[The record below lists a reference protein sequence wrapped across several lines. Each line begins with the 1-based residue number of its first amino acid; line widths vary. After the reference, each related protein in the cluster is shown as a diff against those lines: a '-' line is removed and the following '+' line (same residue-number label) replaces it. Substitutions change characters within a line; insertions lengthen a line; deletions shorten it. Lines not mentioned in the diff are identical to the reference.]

1 MATRMDARKCTY
13 CGAEAMT
20 EPMDVEE
27 VIRQMGQID
36 RIGIEPGFK
45 DSPLG
50 IKVSAWLPILKAH
63 VARLARDREVVRK
76 VREEMGGWRTESAP
90 ENPFTS
96 MGNIYYSRVDGWLAL
111 LDSIL
116 EPERAKETT

>member
-1 MATRMDARKCTY
+1 
-13 CGAEAMT
+13 MT

-27 VIRQMGQID
+27 ALRLVRSVAGVHANMNGWGKQA
-36 RIGIEPGFK
+36 
-45 DSPLG
+45 PLWEADAVLAALG
-50 IKVSAWLPILKAH
+50 T
-63 VARLARDREVVRK
+63 RLARDREVVRK